1 MFDSLPAAS
10 QTVADVR
17 LPYSLMACHELSMNA
32 WITVFC
38 KVFAEQASIL
48 VACQQC
54 SCVQVAGVRLP
65 YSLMACHELSMNA
78 GVTVLCKVYAEQAS
92 ILVACQQQGNCVQV
106 AGVRLPYTVRDCDE
120 LNMKAWVTK
129 LDTISDVCLTAALLL
144 CASCH

>member
-1 MFDSLPAAS
+1 MSDSLPAAL

-65 YSLMACHELSMNA
+65 Y
-78 GVTVLCKVYAEQAS
+78 
-92 ILVACQQQGNCVQV
+92 
-106 AGVRLPYTVRDCDE
+106 TVRDCDE